1 LNYRVAYNV
10 INPTHLQKK
19 ENYALHSPV
28 RVISVGRLITGKAP
42 TELVAAVASLPNVE
56 LTIVGDGPI
65 AGALQR
71 LAKKLGAASRIFFRP
86 AVRND
91 ELCAELADFDIFAI
105 RSDYFEFSKS
115 MLEALLTG
123 LPTIINRRPGEQV
136 PELSE
141 DICLM
146 IENTAES
153 YRAALQRLI
162 AEDALRERLGRT
174 ACAHARAHWS
184 PERSEAVF
192 VEIYRA
198 LLATR
203 HNASSP
209 RSAA

>member
-1 LNYRVAYNV
+1 
-10 INPTHLQKK
+10 
-19 ENYALHSPV
+19 
-28 RVISVGRLITGKAP
+28 
-42 TELVAAVASLPNVE
+42 
-56 LTIVGDGPI
+56 
-65 AGALQR
+65 
-71 LAKKLGAASRIFFRP
+71 
-86 AVRND
+86 
-91 ELCAELADFDIFAI
+91 
-105 RSDYFEFSKS
+105 
-115 MLEALLTG
+115 LLTG

-136 PELSE
+136 PELSD

-146 IENTAES
+146 VENTAES
-153 YRAALQRLI
+153 YRAALQRLT

-203 HNASSP
+203 HNAGSP